1 MSYLIGLCIF
11 GTDFNKVKDAEIVY
25 QLKRVTTIHILSIG
39 RLDSVLN
46 IDWLSGVKFEEQHIK
61 FSASTKAFIEQNRNE
76 VSGYIIRR
84 RNNTIKIYTTQNQVI
99 RCPAP

>member
-46 IDWLSGVKFEEQHIK
+46 ID
-61 FSASTKAFIEQNRNE
+61 
-76 VSGYIIRR
+76 
-84 RNNTIKIYTTQNQVI
+84 
-99 RCPAP
+99 